1 MMVGALLG
9 IAGLIYLVLG
19 TLHAVFTLIDERH
32 PRRLAPDDPAV
43 VTAMQASKM
52 RLSRGAT
59 TMWQAW
65 ISFNL
70 THSLAAI
77 IFGAVCIVVTAN
89 LGLFTFSPWTL
100 LALAGTSAL
109 FAVIGLRYW
118 FGVPRAGTLIATGSL
133 AAAWA
138 LYAF

>member
-9 IAGLIYLVLG
+9 FAGLIYIVLG

-43 VTAMQASKM
+43 VTAMQASKL

-77 IFGAVCIVVTAN
+77 IFGVVCIIVTAN

-118 FGVPRAGTLIATGSL
+118 FGVPRAGALIATGCL

>member
-9 IAGLIYLVLG
+9 IAGLIYIVLG
-19 TLHAVFTLIDERH
+19 TLHAVFTLLDERN

-43 VTAMQASKM
+43 FTAMQNSKV

-77 IFGAVCIVVTAN
+77 LMGTACLVVMAH
-89 LGLFTFSPWTL
+89 LGLFVFSPWGL
-100 LALAGTSAL
+100 FALAAVSGVFAL
-109 FAVIGLRYW
+109 IGLRYW
-118 FGVPRAGTLIATGSL
+118 FGVPRAGTLIATACL
-133 AAAWA
+133 TAAWA
-138 LYAF
+138 LYAL

>member
-1 MMVGALLG
+1 MVGALLA
-9 IAGLIYLVLG
+9 IAGLIYCGLG
-19 TLHAVFTLIDERH
+19 LLHAVFTFMDERN
-32 PRRLAPDDPAV
+32 PKRLAPDDPAV
-43 VTAMQASKM
+43 TAAMQASKL

-77 IFGAVCIVVTAN
+77 LFGAACFIVAAHF
-89 LGLFTFSPWTL
+89 GLFVFSPWAL
-100 LALAGTSAL
+100 FALAAVSLL

-118 FGVPRAGTLIATGSL
+118 FGVPRAGTLIATACL
-133 AAAWA
+133 TAAWL
-138 LYAF
+138 LYAL

>member
-9 IAGLIYLVLG
+9 FAGLIYIVLG

-43 VTAMQASKM
+43 VTAMQASKL

-77 IFGAVCIVVTAN
+77 IFGVVCIIVTAN

-118 FGVPRAGTLIATGSL
+118 FGVPRAGALIATGCL
-133 AAAWA
+133 AVAWA

>member
-19 TLHAVFTLIDERH
+19 TLHAIFTFLDERN

-43 VTAMQASKM
+43 VTAMRTSKL

-70 THSLAAI
+70 THSLAAMLM
-77 IFGAVCIVVTAN
+77 GTA
-89 LGLFTFSPWTL
+89 
-100 LALAGTSAL
+100 
-109 FAVIGLRYW
+109 
-118 FGVPRAGTLIATGSL
+118 
-133 AAAWA
+133 
-138 LYAF
+138 